1 VPCRI
6 WHVLPFRAGPLGS
19 HPSPKAQPAILS
31 DVAGDE
37 GLLIDPKMRFDGLI
51 FRFRQIFF
59 QIFFG
64 QTRWV

>member
-1 VPCRI
+1 
-6 WHVLPFRAGPLGS
+6 LGS

-37 GLLIDPKMRFDGLI
+37 GLLIDPKMRFDGPI

-59 QIFFG
+59 QIFSSKPDGCERQKPTF
-64 QTRWV
+64 RP

>member
-1 VPCRI
+1 
-6 WHVLPFRAGPLGS
+6 LGS